1 MSESTSLRLVTFRVG
16 RDLYA
21 VDVACVQRVLR
32 YVVPRQ
38 VPRLPPW
45 LEGLTE
51 FDGEVVPVA
60 DLRERLG
67 ASALDLT
74 PRARLLV
81 VSVDGSS
88 CAVVVDQVLD
98 VRPCTE
104 DDIEPAPRMV
114 RGLSGE
120 FVKGVITRDG
130 ELVLIVD
137 LAGLLSAAEKRELD
151 GVHA

>member
-1 MSESTSLRLVTFRVG
+1 MSDNGGLRLVTFRVG
-16 RDLYA
+16 SDLYA
-21 VDVACVQRVLR
+21 VDVTSVQRVLR
-32 YVVPRQ
+32 YSQPRQ
-38 VPRLPPW
+38 VPRLPVW

-51 FDGEVVPVA
+51 SGGEIVPVA

-67 ASALDLT
+67 ASSLDIT

-81 VSVDGSS
+81 VSVGDSS
-88 CAVVVDQVLD
+88 CAVVVDQVID
-98 VRPCTE
+98 VRPCDE
-104 DDIEPAPRMV
+104 EDIEPAPRMI

-120 FVKGVITRDG
+120 FVRGVITRQG

-137 LAGLLSAAEKRELD
+137 LAGLLSAAEKRELA